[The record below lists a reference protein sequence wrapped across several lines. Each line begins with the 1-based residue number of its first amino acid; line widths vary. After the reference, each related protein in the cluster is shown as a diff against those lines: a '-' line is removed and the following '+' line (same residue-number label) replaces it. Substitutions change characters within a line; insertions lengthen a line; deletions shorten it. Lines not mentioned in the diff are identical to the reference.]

1 MTREPNPGV
10 RGLFVTCFR
19 QALRTSL
26 TLFRVIVPIA
36 IGVRLLELF
45 GAIEILGQL
54 LAPVMGLVG
63 LPGSMGLVWATT
75 LVTNIYGGMVVFAGV
90 APAAGLSVA
99 QVTVLATMM
108 LIAHAIPVE
117 ASIAR
122 QAGTSFR
129 AMSVLRIA
137 GALVAGAILNGA
149 YTLTGTLQ
157 QANQALWTPPARDP
171 SWAGWLLGEA
181 QNLFAIFLIIFTLL
195 ILMRGLEKFGI
206 TYAMTRLLRP
216 VLTLLGISEKAAPLA
231 IIGMTLGLT
240 YGGGLIIQEARA
252 GHLSRCDVF
261 NSLALLGLCHSFIED
276 TLLMV
281 VIGGHLSGTL
291 GWRILFALLVTWLTA
306 RLLRRLPGPVLDRW
320 LFARQSPPGPAP

>member
-1 MTREPNPGV
+1 
-10 RGLFVTCFR
+10 LLADCLR
-19 QALRTSL
+19 QAIRTSL
-26 TLFRVIVPIA
+26 TLFRIIIPIA
-36 IGVRLLELF
+36 IGVRLLELT
-45 GAIEILGQL
+45 GAIGVLGEL
-54 LAPVMGLVG
+54 LAPVMTLAG

-90 APAAGLSVA
+90 APEAGLNVA

-129 AMSVLRIA
+129 AMAALRVVGALLA
-137 GALVAGAILNGA
+137 GALLNLF

-157 QANQALWTPPARDP
+157 HPNQALWNPPPRDP
-171 SWAGWLLGEA
+171 DWPGWALGEA
-181 QNLFAIFLIIFTLL
+181 RNLLYIFLIILALL
-195 ILMRGLEKFGI
+195 LLMRLLERLGV
-206 TYAMTRLLRP
+206 TAAMTRLLRP
-216 VLTLLGISEKAAPLA
+216 VLRLLGIGERAAPLA

-252 GHLSRCDVF
+252 GHLTRHDVF
-261 NSLALLGLCHSFIED
+261 CALALLGICHSFIED

-291 GWRILFALLVTWLTA
+291 LWRTLFALLVTFLIA
-306 RLLRRLPGPVLDRW
+306 RLLRRLPEPLLDRW
-320 LFARQSPPGPAP
+320 CFSRRG

>member
-1 MTREPNPGV
+1 VSGRLLRTLAELLGDT
-10 RGLFVTCFR
+10 LR

-26 TLFRVIVPIA
+26 ILFRIIVPIA
-36 IGVRLLELF
+36 IGVRLLEQAGIIAL
-45 GAIEILGQL
+45 LGQW
-54 LAPVMGLVG
+54 LAPMMALVG

-90 APAAGLSVA
+90 APGAGLNVA

-129 AMSVLRIA
+129 IMAALRVGGALLA
-137 GALVAGAILNGA
+137 GALLNLG
-149 YTLTGTLQ
+149 YTLSATLQ
-157 QANQALWTPPARDP
+157 QPNRALWSPPPRDP
-171 SWAGWLLGEA
+171 SWLGWAAGEA
-181 QNLFAIFLIIFTLL
+181 RNLLYIFLIILALL
-195 ILMRGLEKFGI
+195 LLMRCLERLGI
-206 TYAMTRLLRP
+206 TAALTRLLRP
-216 VLTLLGISEKAAPLA
+216 VLTLLGISERAAPLA

-252 GHLSRCDVF
+252 GQLTRHDVF
-261 NSLALLGLCHSFIED
+261 CALVLLGICHSFIED

-291 GWRILFALLVTWLTA
+291 LFRTVFALLVTFLVA
-306 RLLRRLPGPVLDRW
+306 RLLRHLPDAVVARW
-320 LFARQSPPGPAP
+320 CFGRRP

>member
-1 MTREPNPGV
+1 MIDSALKNLAELAGDC
-10 RGLFVTCFR
+10 LR

-26 TLFRVIVPIA
+26 TLFRIIVPIA
-36 IGVRLLELF
+36 IGVRLLEMT
-45 GAIEILGQL
+45 GAIALLGQL
-54 LAPVMGLVG
+54 LAPVMTVVG

-90 APAAGLSVA
+90 APGAEMSVA

-129 AMSVLRIA
+129 IMAALRVG
-137 GALVAGAILNGA
+137 GALVAGALLNLC
-149 YTLTGTLQ
+149 YTLSGALQ
-157 QANQALWTPPARDP
+157 QPNQALWNPPARDP
-171 SWAGWLLGEA
+171 SWAGWALGEA
-181 QNLFAIFLIIFTLL
+181 RNLVYIFLIILTLL
-195 ILMRGLEKFGI
+195 IVMRVLERLGI
-206 TYAMTRLLRP
+206 ITALTRLLQP
-216 VLTLLGISEKAAPLA
+216 VLRVLGISERAAPLA

-252 GHLSRCDVF
+252 GHLSRFDVF
-261 NSLALLGLCHSFIED
+261 CALALLGICHSFIED

-281 VIGGHLSGTL
+281 VIGGHLSGPL
-291 GWRILFALLVTWLTA
+291 VWRPLFALIVPSRA
-306 RLLRRLPGPVLDRW
+306 AQLLRRLPEPFLDRW
-320 LFARQSPPGPAP
+320 FFSRRG

>member
-1 MTREPNPGV
+1 MNQAPGEN
-10 RGLFVTCFR
+10 LFALFGACLR
-19 QALRTSL
+19 QAVKTSYA
-26 TLFRVIVPIA
+26 LFRIIVPIA
-36 IGVRLLELF
+36 IGVRLLELT
-45 GAIEILGQL
+45 GIIALLGEL
-54 LAPVMGLVG
+54 LAPVMALVG

-90 APAAGLSVA
+90 APGAGLTVA

-129 AMSVLRIA
+129 AMAALRVI
-137 GALVAGAILNGA
+137 GALVAGALLHLG
-149 YTLTGTLQ
+149 YSLTGALQ
-157 QANQALWTPPARDP
+157 QPNQALWNPPSRDP
-171 SWAGWLLGEA
+171 SWLGWALGEA
-181 QNLFAIFLIIFTLL
+181 RNLLYIFLIILALL
-195 ILMRGLEKFGI
+195 LLMRLLERVGIIHGL
-206 TYAMTRLLRP
+206 TRLLRP
-216 VLTLLGISEKAAPLA
+216 VLTLLGISERAAPLA

-252 GHLSRCDVF
+252 GHLSRHDVF
-261 NSLALLGLCHSFIED
+261 CALTLLGICHSFIED

-291 GWRILFALLVTWLTA
+291 LWRTIFALLATFLVA
-306 RLLRRLPGPVLDRW
+306 RLLRRLPTPLVERW
-320 LFARQSPPGPAP
+320 LFSRSG

>member
-1 MTREPNPGV
+1 MSFAPFRSLTSLLGDC
-10 RGLFVTCFR
+10 LR
-19 QALRTSL
+19 QAGKTSYA
-26 TLFRVIVPIA
+26 LFRIIVPIA
-36 IGVRLLELF
+36 IGVRLLELT
-45 GAIEILGQL
+45 GIIDLLGRL
-54 LAPVMGLVG
+54 LAPVMTLVG

-90 APAAGLSVA
+90 APDAGLTVA

-129 AMSVLRIA
+129 AMVALRVV
-137 GALVAGAILNGA
+137 GALVAGMLLNLT
-149 YTLTGTLQ
+149 YTLTATLQ
-157 QANQALWTPPARDP
+157 QPNLALWNPPPRDP
-171 SWAGWLLGEA
+171 SWLGWATGEA
-181 QNLFAIFLIIFTLL
+181 RNLAYIFLIILVLL
-195 ILMRGLEKFGI
+195 ILMRLLERLGIINGL
-206 TYAMTRLLRP
+206 TRLLRP
-216 VLTLLGISEKAAPLA
+216 VLTLLGISDRAAPLA

-252 GHLSRCDVF
+252 GHLSRHDVF
-261 NSLALLGLCHSFIED
+261 CALALLGICHSFIED

-291 GWRILFALLVTWLTA
+291 VGRTVFALLVTWLVA
-306 RLLRRLPGPVLDRW
+306 RLLQRLPETARDRW
-320 LFARQSPPGPAP
+320 FFGRQP

>member
-1 MTREPNPGV
+1 MSTVPTGSPADLLRDC
-10 RGLFVTCFR
+10 LI
-19 QALRTSL
+19 QAIRTSYA
-26 TLFRVIVPIA
+26 LFRIIVPIA
-36 IGVRLLELF
+36 IGVRLLELT
-45 GAIEILGQL
+45 GIIGLLGRV
-54 LAPVMGLVG
+54 LAPVMALVG

-90 APAAGLSVA
+90 APGAGLSVA

-129 AMSVLRIA
+129 AMAVLRIG
-137 GALVAGAILNGA
+137 GALVAGTLLNLVYRA
-149 YTLTGTLQ
+149 SGTLQ
-157 QANQALWTPPARDP
+157 HPSTALWNPPPRDP
-171 SWAGWLLGEA
+171 SWTGWAQGELR
-181 QNLFAIFLIIFTLL
+181 NLVYIFLIILALL
-195 ILMRGLEKFGI
+195 ILMRVLERLGIINGL
-206 TYAMTRLLRP
+206 TRLLRP
-216 VLTLLGISEKAAPLA
+216 VLTLLGISERAAPLA

-252 GHLSRCDVF
+252 GHLSRRDVF
-261 NSLALLGLCHSFIED
+261 CALALLGICHSFIED

-291 GWRILFALLVTWLTA
+291 FGRTLFALLIAFLVA
-306 RLLRRLPGPVLDRW
+306 RLLRRLPEAILDRW
-320 LFARQSPPGPAP
+320 FFGRPA